1 MRKKS
6 KVSKKC
12 LPAAEAIGGNEDFLS
27 QILPHLPVKSLS
39 RFKIVSKQWRALICD
54 RQFSLSHACKNPS
67 YSIPS
72 RSSSTTLFLEI
83 STSATTSETIFIAIQ
98 IKLYCIHNLA
108 TNQMKMIPLPKLY
121 EDDPIVTCNL
131 AFDLLASPYY
141 KIVCVKNGGKLLGSR
156 IIIYSSETGH
166 WKDANIPTN
175 RMSVKFA
182 KGIYCQG
189 AIYWVGNDFLSCY
202 CFRFDVEAEK
212 LRRVS
217 MPEGCLRGVVYFRY
231 FGEFNG
237 RLHLVCSRYLTEEVF
252 CIYELDKDTERWFVK
267 YRVHMDFLTSLFPE
281 IVVKGVYNDCQY
293 AFSILC
299 VVSGEN
305 DEDSFLIM
313 TIPGKVISYYFKR
326 TGIEVLS
333 ELPSLEKMKF
343 QGSNAYP
350 FVPTLYPL

>member
-1 MRKKS
+1 M
-6 KVSKKC
+6 
-12 LPAAEAIGGNEDFLS
+12 
-27 QILPHLPVKSLS
+27 
-39 RFKIVSKQWRALICD
+39 
-54 RQFSLSHACKNPS
+54 PS
-67 YSIPS
+67 CSDPYDAWIQPTIELLTGENTMKMVQSCNGL
-72 RSSSTTLFLEI
+72 TLFQFN
-83 STSATTSETIFIAIQ
+83 TSDVQ

-141 KIVCVKNGGKLLGSR
+141 KIVCVKNGGKLFGSR

-166 WKDANIPTN
+166 WKDANILTN
-175 RMSVKFA
+175 RMSVQFA

-189 AIYWVGNDFLSCY
+189 AIYSVGNDFLSCY

-252 CIYELDKDTERWFVK
+252 CIYELDKDTESWFVK

-281 IVVKGVYNDCQY
+281 IVVKGVYNDFQY

-299 VVSGEN
+299 VVSREN
-305 DEDSFLIM
+305 DEDSFLVM
-313 TIPGKVISYYFKR
+313 TIPGNVISYDFKR